1 MVLQM
6 TKPNISRPRAREK
19 TEIIYG
25 VHPVVEALRANRRRF
40 RAIYVSVASV
50 GKAPKWLHEL
60 SALAE
65 SLEIPVDN
73 VSPAR
78 LDSLADTD
86 SHQGVAAKVE
96 PYPLQG
102 IADLVGRK
110 SPVPSIRFFV
120 LLDHVVDPHNFG
132 ALVRTAHC
140 AGAQGIIVP
149 KDRSAPPT
157 ATVSKV
163 SAGALE
169 HVHMVRV
176 TNMVNTIKVL
186 KEEGIWIVGL
196 DREADESIFTFEFPP
211 SVAIIIGGE
220 QKGIRPLVKKQCD
233 FLCAIPQMGRIDSL
247 NASVAGGI
255 AMYEIYRQH
264 EASKGY

>member
-1 MVLQM
+1 M
-6 TKPNISRPRAREK
+6 TKSHVSRNSRGGKA
-19 TEIIYG
+19 EIIYG
-25 VHPVVEALRANRRRF
+25 VHPVVEALKAGRRTF
-40 RAIYVSVASV
+40 RMIYISTARTR
-50 GKAPKWLHEL
+50 KAPPWLHGL
-60 SALAE
+60 RVLAE
-65 SLEIPVDN
+65 SLEIPIDSVPL
-73 VSPAR
+73 SR
-78 LDSLADTD
+78 LDSLAGTD
-86 SHQGVAAKVE
+86 GHQGIAAKVG

-102 IADLVGRK
+102 IADLLGEQA
-110 SPVPSIRFFV
+110 SPLPDRFLV

-169 HVHMVRV
+169 HVRLVRV
-176 TNMVNTIKVL
+176 TNMVDTIKVL
-186 KEEGIWIVGL
+186 KKEGVWIIGL
-196 DREADESIFTFEFPP
+196 DGEADESIFTIECPG
-211 SVAIIIGGE
+211 SVAIVIGGE
-220 QKGIRPLVKKQCD
+220 QRGIRPLIKRHCD
-233 FLCAIPQMGRIDSL
+233 LLLAIPQKGKIDSL

-264 EASKGY
+264 QASKG